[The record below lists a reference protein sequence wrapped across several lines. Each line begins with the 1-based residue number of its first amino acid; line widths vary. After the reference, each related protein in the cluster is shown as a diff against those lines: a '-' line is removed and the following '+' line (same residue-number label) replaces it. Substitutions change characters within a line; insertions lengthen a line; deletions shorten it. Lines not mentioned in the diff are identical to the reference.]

1 MNIKA
6 RTLIVLAIAL
16 TFFVTLS
23 FASRYETEVKL
34 YQLPEEVQRTIIV
47 NLQGGEAEKIEKEIE
62 NSVTIYEVHVK
73 TPTWHTFK
81 MKVDKNGKLVSEGK

>member
-6 RTLIVLAIAL
+6 RTLLLAITLAS
-16 TFFVTLS
+16 FVTLT
-23 FASRYETEVKL
+23 FANKYEAEVKL
-34 YQLPEEVQRTIIV
+34 YQLPEAVQRTIIV

-73 TPTWHTFK
+73 RHVGDTFK
-81 MKVDKNGKLVSEGK
+81 MKVDQNGRLILDDK